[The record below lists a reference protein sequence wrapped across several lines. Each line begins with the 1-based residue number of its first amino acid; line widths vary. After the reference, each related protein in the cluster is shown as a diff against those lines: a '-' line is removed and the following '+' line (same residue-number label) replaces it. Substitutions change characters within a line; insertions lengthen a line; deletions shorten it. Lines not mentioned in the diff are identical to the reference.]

1 MEVLIMEK
9 LNLGVAYHGSRFYS
23 AVEQDMKD
31 IIKHNF
37 NTVIHMFSHNDWVR
51 SSEVMKDIF
60 ACTTGLGLDL
70 WVDNWG
76 LGGSPGDPSHFL
88 SYHPEAHQYF
98 SDGEMIPNAVCMNN
112 PAYRAWTKEWIDKV
126 YEIGGRKIFWD
137 EPHLKSTETRFACGC
152 PTCKKI
158 FKEKYGYEMP
168 VIPNQDCFEF
178 QSWTIVDYFKDVT
191 AYSNSKGM
199 INSVCVML
207 HKGIGIN
214 LDNIEELKSI
224 TTMENIGT
232 DPYWIS
238 SHKPDFCG
246 EDVYKFVYTASKKC
260 VDVANAAGKGHNI
273 WVQSYRTPAGHEEDI
288 VYAAEA
294 AYDAGARNI
303 FFWGFRGCEGNNY
316 RSKVPEFTWRA
327 AGDAAQ
333 RILNKERDRVVAAA
347 RKELGI

>member
-1 MEVLIMEK
+1 M
-9 LNLGVAYHGSRFYS
+9 
-23 AVEQDMKD
+23 
-31 IIKHNF
+31 
-37 NTVIHMFSHNDWVR
+37 
-51 SSEVMKDIF
+51 
-60 ACTTGLGLDL
+60 
-70 WVDNWG
+70 
-76 LGGSPGDPSHFL
+76 
-88 SYHPEAHQYF
+88 
-98 SDGEMIPNAVCMNN
+98 
-112 PAYRAWTKEWIDKV
+112 PA
-126 YEIGGRKIFWD
+126 
-137 EPHLKSTETRFACGC
+137 
-152 PTCKKI
+152 
-158 FKEKYGYEMP
+158 
-168 VIPNQDCFEF
+168 IPNQDCFEF

-207 HKGIGIN
+207 NKGIGIN

-238 SHKPDFCG
+238 SHKPEFCG

-288 VYAAEA
+288 IYAAEA